1 MPDRILRIV
10 RTTRQLV
17 VRRPGPQGPQG
28 DQGEDGSGSGG
39 MGGVLT
45 SFLMHCPDTSTDHRV
60 TLRLD
65 LGLYFLSADPTP
77 ETGEAMTSFTM
88 RSPDDDSDHL
98 VTLRLI
104 EGVYTL
110 LPDQSPL

>member
-1 MPDRILRIV
+1 MSDRILRIA

-17 VRRPGPQGPQG
+17 VRRPGPQGPAG
-28 DQGEDGSGSGG
+28 PAGADGAGSGG
-39 MGGVLT
+39 LGGVLT

-65 LGLYFLSADPTP
+65 RGLYFLSADSTP
-77 ETGEAMTSFTM
+77 ETGEALTSFTM
-88 RSPDDDSDHL
+88 RSIDDESDHL